1 MLSEG
6 YVVAIAL
13 AVLLALRHA
22 FGPSQLRHI
31 PACGPTAPLLSYL
44 GSLWFFFD
52 ATGVLEY
59 GYHKFSNRVFK
70 VAHLNRWMVVV
81 ASPELIEDLR
91 RAPEDVLSFQEGV
104 SEVLQIPFTVGEAIS
119 RNPYHTRI
127 IRNRITKSLAS
138 TLPETHDEVVAA
150 CSDIFHFDSDDWV
163 SFPAME
169 SVMRIVARASNRLF
183 VGLPLC
189 RNEEF
194 LHLNT
199 QFTVDVASAATVI
212 GLCPLLIR
220 PYVARLFPSIPKSL
234 QKAAQL
240 LEPVITERRCVADNI
255 NPDFSGNPPDIL
267 GWILEEAQGD
277 ERSLQNLARRILTI
291 NFAAIHTTSLTF
303 VHALYHLAAEPKY
316 LQPLREEIESVVA
329 EEGWTYAAMKRMKR
343 LDSFLKES
351 QRLNPLGGL
360 LMIRKALKPFSFSDG
375 TTIPAGTFVSVAAT
389 PIHCDKKRYENPLG
403 FDGFR
408 FSDGTNNRTSMVTTS
423 PWFLSFGHGKNACPG
438 RFFAA
443 SELRIM
449 LAHLVLTYDI
459 QLPQGKERPRNTWI
473 ASTCI
478 PDPYGRV
485 SFRKRSNF

>member
-6 YVVAIAL
+6 YIVATAL
-13 AVLLALRHA
+13 VIILALRHA
-22 FGPSQLRHI
+22 LGLNQLRHI
-31 PACGPTAPLLSYL
+31 PTCGPSTPLLSYL

-52 ATGVLEY
+52 ATGVLQY
-59 GYHKFSNRVFK
+59 GYNKFSNRVFK
-70 VAHLNRWMVVV
+70 IAHLNRWMVVV

-119 RNPYHTRI
+119 RNPYHTPI
-127 IRNRITKSLAS
+127 VRNHITKTLAS
-138 TLPETHDEVVAA
+138 MFPEIHDEVAAA
-150 CSDIFHFDSDDWV
+150 CSDIFNFDSGEWV

-169 SVMRIVARASNRLF
+169 SVMRIVARVSNRLF

-199 QFTVDVASAATVI
+199 HFTVDVAWAATVI
-212 GLCPLLIR
+212 GLCPSLIR
-220 PYVARLFPSIPKSL
+220 PYVARLFPNIQKSL
-234 QKAAQL
+234 KKAAQL
-240 LEPVITERRCVADNI
+240 LEPVITERRSAVDSL
-255 NPDFSGNPPDIL
+255 DFGNPPDVL

-303 VHALYHLAAEPKY
+303 VHALYHLAEKPAY

-329 EEGWTYAAMKRMKR
+329 EEGWTYTAMKRMKR

-375 TTIPAGTFVSVAAT
+375 TTIPAGTFVSVATT
-389 PIHCDKKRYENPLG
+389 PIHHDNKRYENALG

-408 FSDGTNNRTSMVTTS
+408 FSDKTSNGTSMVTTS

-438 RFFAA
+438 RYFAA
-443 SELRIM
+443 SELKIM

-459 QLPQGKERPRNTWI
+459 KLSQGKERPRNTWI
-473 ASTCI
+473 ASTCV

-485 SFRKRSNF
+485 SLRKRPNF